1 MAPTVVA
8 VICDAA
14 AQGGG
19 QPLALARSPSDNAGG
34 DGGYM
39 LQTYSAL
46 QNEGAKDTLRPG
58 PGLVLDFI

>member
-1 MAPTVVA
+1 VAPTVVA

-19 QPLALARSPSDNAGG
+19 QPLALARSLSDDTGG
-34 DGGYM
+34 DSGYM
-39 LQTYSAL
+39 LQTCSAL
-46 QNEGAKDTLRPG
+46 QNEDAEDTLRPG